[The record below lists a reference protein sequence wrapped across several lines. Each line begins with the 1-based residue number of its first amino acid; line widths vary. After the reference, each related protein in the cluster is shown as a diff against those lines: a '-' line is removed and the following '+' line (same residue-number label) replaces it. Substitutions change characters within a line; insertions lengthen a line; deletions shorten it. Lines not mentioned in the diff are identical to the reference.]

1 MAKFDLRLELTPEQE
16 AEANRIEAILLEAAR
31 EDIRQMARLMASKTN
46 RELLGE
52 TEFQMRDL
60 AHRIGAKAL
69 ETAAN
74 ERTKK
79 GVPGC

>member
-1 MAKFDLRLELTPEQE
+1 MAKLNLQLELTPEQE
-16 AEANRIEAILLEAAR
+16 AEAKRIEGILLEAAR

-52 TEFQMRDL
+52 TEFQVRDL